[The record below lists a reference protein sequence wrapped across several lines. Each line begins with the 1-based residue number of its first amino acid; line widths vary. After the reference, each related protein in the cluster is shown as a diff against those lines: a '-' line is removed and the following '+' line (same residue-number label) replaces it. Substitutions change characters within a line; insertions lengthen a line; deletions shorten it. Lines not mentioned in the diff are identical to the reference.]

1 MSTSM
6 KRRDFLRIS
15 AIAGGGVL
23 LASYIE
29 PLSAAESLANGVLP
43 AEASL
48 SAFIR
53 LTPDGIVTIIAK
65 NPEVGQG
72 VKTMLPMLIAEE
84 LDVEWKNVRI
94 EQGMLDTKN
103 FQGQTAGG
111 STATPNNWLPM
122 RRVGAAGRA
131 MLISAA
137 AGTWGVA
144 VSECDTEKGV
154 VRHRASG
161 RSMTYGELATK
172 AASVTPPDLARV
184 PLKDPGTFTII
195 GKGVRGVDT
204 HAIVTGAPL
213 YGIDVT
219 LPGMLYATFVK
230 SPVFGAKVKS
240 ANLDVVK
247 ALPGV
252 KHAFVVEGG
261 TALNGLMPGVAIVAD
276 NWWLAKNA
284 RQKLVIAW
292 EEHPTSKQSSVAF
305 ASQASALSRQPA
317 QRSLRKDGDVDGA
330 LAAAAKTVKGDYFY
344 PFIAHASLEPMN
356 CTAHMKADGSL
367 EMWAPSQ
374 APQGGRALVAQT
386 LGLRDTD
393 ITVHI
398 TRAGGGFGRR
408 LANDYMVEA
417 AWIAKEV
424 KVPVKL
430 LWTREDDIQHDF
442 YRPAGFHHFTG
453 GVDASGKLVAWRDH
467 FVSFGEGQN
476 FVASGTA
483 AGGAGTV
490 QCDLRRDGQACSFA
504 AALEG
509 RLALELRAARGGV
522 FTARGYYVAQMHQ
535 RGAGHARE
543 RAAEHYRKVLHVISL
558 HAWTETNGAGYL
570 FCLG

>member
-1 MSTSM
+1 MSTPM

-48 SAFIR
+48 SAYIR

-144 VSECDTEKGV
+144 AAECDTEKGV

-172 AASVTPPDLARV
+172 AASVTPPELATV

-204 HAIVTGAPL
+204 HAIVTGTPL

-247 ALPGV
+247 ALGRV
-252 KHAFVVEGG
+252 QH
-261 TALNGLMPGVAIVAD
+261 
-276 NWWLAKNA
+276 KND
-284 RQKLVIAW
+284 
-292 EEHPTSKQSSVAF
+292 P
-305 ASQASALSRQPA
+305 P
-317 QRSLRKDGDVDGA
+317 QR
-330 LAAAAKTVKGDYFY
+330 
-344 PFIAHASLEPMN
+344 
-356 CTAHMKADGSL
+356 
-367 EMWAPSQ
+367 
-374 APQGGRALVAQT
+374 
-386 LGLRDTD
+386 
-393 ITVHI
+393 IT
-398 TRAGGGFGRR
+398 
-408 LANDYMVEA
+408 
-417 AWIAKEV
+417 
-424 KVPVKL
+424 
-430 LWTREDDIQHDF
+430 
-442 YRPAGFHHFTG
+442 
-453 GVDASGKLVAWRDH
+453 
-467 FVSFGEGQN
+467 
-476 FVASGTA
+476 
-483 AGGAGTV
+483 
-490 QCDLRRDGQACSFA
+490 
-504 AALEG
+504 
-509 RLALELRAARGGV
+509 
-522 FTARGYYVAQMHQ
+522 
-535 RGAGHARE
+535 
-543 RAAEHYRKVLHVISL
+543 
-558 HAWTETNGAGYL
+558 
-570 FCLG
+570 